1 MTQRQL
7 KFFIAAA
14 LLTLPAALAGQRIE
28 SPYRFQE
35 ERQSL
40 GASAGYMSTEPG
52 SQNFGPQS
60 APYAGIRYSIFLT
73 GPGYA
78 EGEVAYLP
86 TTRMVYDTVLIE
98 GERRNLG
105 ETDLNLL
112 LVNAGIRLSITGARR
127 WNGFMPYLFV
137 GGGVAID
144 LSGGGE
150 LNDRLAGNLRYRFG
164 TSFAGLL
171 GAGVDFF
178 PARRIA
184 IRLDARESFWQV
196 KTPEG
201 FLLRSA
207 DVPDSEWTNNLGLSV
222 GLSYH
227 F

>member
-1 MTQRQL
+1 MSPPQL

-14 LLTLPAALAGQRIE
+14 LLILPAALAGQRIE

-40 GASAGYMSTEPG
+40 GAFAGYIATKPG
-52 SQNFGPQS
+52 SQDFGPQS
-60 APYAGIRYSIFLT
+60 AAYAGIRYSIFLT

-86 TTRMVYDTVLIE
+86 TTRMVYDTVLID

-105 ETDLNLL
+105 ETDLDLL
-112 LVNAGIRLSITGARR
+112 LVNAGIRLSITGARH
-127 WNGFMPYLFV
+127 WNGIMPYIFV
-137 GGGVAID
+137 GGGGVID

-171 GAGVDFF
+171 GAGVDLF
-178 PARRIA
+178 PTRRISV
-184 IRLDARESFWQV
+184 RLDSRASFWQV

-201 FLLRSA
+201 FLLGTA
-207 DVPDSEWTNNLGLSV
+207 EVPDQEWTNNLGLGV